1 MFNQNQEANQPPIC
15 DFVPGYA
22 YYEGIGYGLAEN
34 LVNLIE
40 WLLELRR

>member
-1 MFNQNQEANQPPIC
+1 MYSPNQKPNQLTIC

-22 YYEGIGYGLAEN
+22 YYNGIGYGLAEN

-40 WLLELRR
+40 WLLGLRR